1 VRFSLAALSLLVL
14 GVGLLVAARG
24 ISHDVR
30 VMDAEELAEILGVAP
45 FETISERQL
54 LVDATFTG
62 VVHRGA
68 ALYSTYDRSAPPR
81 KRACP
86 T

>member
-1 VRFSLAALSLLVL
+1 VRLSLAALSLLVL
-14 GVGLLVAARG
+14 SIGLLIAARG
-24 ISHDVR
+24 THDVR
-30 VMDAEELAEILGVAP
+30 VMDAEELAEVLGVAP

-54 LVDATFTG
+54 VIDATFTG
-62 VVHRGA
+62 VVHRGG